1 MDLHLQD
8 FSRDFLEGMLAR
20 AGYEVVHVT
29 GYTYYAT
36 LPYLWRKAAA
46 QLPGGFAALLT
57 PLARILPSALIVP
70 VSFGDVKLFI
80 ARKHH
85 DADAAPEQ
93 APDGLG
99 FSHQSD

>member
-1 MDLHLQD
+1 M
-8 FSRDFLEGMLAR
+8 
-20 AGYEVVHVT
+20 
-29 GYTYYAT
+29 
-36 LPYLWRKAAA
+36 
-46 QLPGGFAALLT
+46 
-57 PLARILPSALIVP
+57 PSALIVP